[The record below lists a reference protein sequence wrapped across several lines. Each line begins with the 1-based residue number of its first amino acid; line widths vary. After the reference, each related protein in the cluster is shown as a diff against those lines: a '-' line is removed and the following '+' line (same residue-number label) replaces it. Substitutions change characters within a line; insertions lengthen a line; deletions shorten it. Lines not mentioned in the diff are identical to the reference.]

1 MSKTGSNSS
10 LGKGLQL
17 LQFFT
22 AKHPARKLGEI
33 SQDAG
38 MPKPT
43 ALRFLNALVLAG
55 FLRRDSA
62 GWYRLGYRLIE
73 LGHLAAEQVDL
84 RTLAIPFMTELR
96 DKLDEAVQVAVLD
109 GNEAVYIEKVECQ
122 QPVRL
127 FTRAGRRAP
136 LHAGACPRLLLA
148 YADFGLVEDLIA
160 NGLQSFTA
168 STPTDGVELR
178 RRLADIRR
186 EGYSLSYGEL
196 EPGSAA
202 LAVPIRDFTGKVVA
216 TLSVAGPAERF
227 DAGRIPTILVGAQQT
242 AQSISKALGGTDL

>member
-1 MSKTGSNSS
+1 MTKTGSNGS
-10 LGKGLQL
+10 LEKGLQL

-22 AKHPARKLGEI
+22 ATRPARKLGEI
-33 SQDAG
+33 SQEAA
-38 MPKPT
+38 MPKAT
-43 ALRFLNALVLAG
+43 ALRFLNALVSTR
-55 FLRRDSA
+55 FLRRDPA

-84 RTLAIPFMTELR
+84 WTLAVPFMTELR
-96 DKLDEAVQVAVLD
+96 DKLNEAVQIAVLD

-127 FTRAGRRAP
+127 FTRVGRRAP

-148 YADFGLVEDLIA
+148 YADSGLVEELIA
-160 NGLQSFTA
+160 SGLQSFTDT
-168 STPTDGVELR
+168 TPTDSVYLKR
-178 RRLADIRR
+178 LLADVCR

-202 LAVPIRDFTGKVVA
+202 LAVPIRDFSGKVTA
-216 TLSVAGPAERF
+216 TLSVAGPAHRF
-227 DAGRIPTILVGAQQT
+227 NLERIPEILVGARQT
-242 AQSISKALGGTDL
+242 AQSISIALGHSEV